1 MAMDI
6 RLSPELAA
14 VVEQDVAAGRF
25 ASAEEYIAAAVELL
39 HERAQGWNGETLEEF
54 NAKLEESIAEAERGD
69 AISLDEFRE
78 EMRQMKAEWISSK
91 KTA

>member
-1 MAMDI
+1 MEI

-39 HERAQGWNGETLEEF
+39 HERERGMNGETPEEF

-69 AISLDEFRE
+69 VADEEQVRE
-78 EMRQMKAEWISSK
+78 EMRQMKAEWTSSK

>member
-1 MAMDI
+1 MEI

-25 ASAEEYIAAAVELL
+25 ASVEEYIAAAVEQL

-54 NAKLEESIAEAERGD
+54 NAKLEESIAQAERGEV
-69 AISLDEFRE
+69 ADEEQVRE
-78 EMRQMKAEWISSK
+78 EMRQMKAEWG
-91 KTA
+91 KTHSAA